1 MSSHL
6 HRLTLESEHTM
17 TDPISNSRPVVS
29 TGQSSRVNTDKST
42 SKTDSASQVN
52 DNLASNPVDLPPPAP
67 ASDQVQLSNVLQ
79 KAQNAPDFD
88 QAKVD
93 SIKKAIKDGQY
104 PLDPKRIA
112 ESFNSLERLI
122 RG

>member
-1 MSSHL
+1 
-6 HRLTLESEHTM
+6 M

-29 TGQSSRVNTDKST
+29 TGQSSRVNTDKSA
-42 SKTDSASQVN
+42 SKTDNEVNVN
-52 DNLASNPVDLPPPAP
+52 DKLAPNPVDTPPPTP
-67 ASDQVQLSNVLQ
+67 AADQVVLSNVLQ
-79 KAQNAPDFD
+79 KVQNAPGFD

>member
-1 MSSHL
+1 MSSHFQ
-6 HRLTLESEHTM
+6 RLTLESEYTM
-17 TDPISNSRPVVS
+17 TDPISNNRPVVP
-29 TGQSSRVNTDKST
+29 TGQSRVNTDKSA
-42 SKTDSASQVN
+42 SKTDQAVKVN
-52 DNLASNPVDLPPPAP
+52 DLPVPNPVDTPAQMP
-67 ASDQVQLSNVLQ
+67 AADQVVLSNVLQ
-79 KAQNAPDFD
+79 KAQAAPSFD

-112 ESFNSLERLI
+112 ESFNALERLI